1 MAMNNVCFSKAF
13 STIVFTMKSLT
24 LKRNYWTNAVR
35 VVDVVVV
42 QVARV
47 ATRAVHEEH
56 IRVAAVEVIQTQN
69 KT

>member
-1 MAMNNVCFSKAF
+1 
-13 STIVFTMKSLT
+13 MKSLT

>member
-1 MAMNNVCFSKAF
+1 
-13 STIVFTMKSLT
+13 MKSLT

-42 QVARV
+42 QLARV
-47 ATRAVHEEH
+47 ARAVHEEH
-56 IRVAAVEVIQTQN
+56 VRVAAAVEVIRTQN